1 LSGKRKNRRVV
12 VPCFIEAG
20 DKMGAAGPG
29 CSAAHAE
36 PTSELC
42 LARSRER
49 RPLFVPDSD
58 PLDFAVADSISDRI
72 KRVANEAEYVPDA
85 NLFERVDQDTGYGL

>member
-12 VPCFIEAG
+12 VPRFIEAG
-20 DKMGAAGPG
+20 DKMGAAGSG
-29 CSAAHAE
+29 CSATDTE

-49 RPLFVPDSD
+49 GPLFVADAD
-58 PLDFAVADSISDRI
+58 PLDFAVADSISDRMLI
-72 KRVANEAEYVPDA
+72 RLLDKPASQLDSDP
-85 NLFERVDQDTGYGL
+85 LS